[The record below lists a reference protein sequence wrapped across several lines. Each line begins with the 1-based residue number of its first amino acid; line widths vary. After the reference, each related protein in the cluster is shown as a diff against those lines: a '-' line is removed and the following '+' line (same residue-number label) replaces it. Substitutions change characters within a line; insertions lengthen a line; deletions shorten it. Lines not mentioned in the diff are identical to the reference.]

1 MSEGK
6 ETESRITI
14 NTKKKIAIAV
24 ALGVVLFSGGLGI
37 HLLHSPEKNESKE
50 IEYTTI
56 SSEKSLEN
64 PSIRNADKAT
74 KRSKTKVVE
83 KNQVDRKKE
92 SKSKENNSQSILF
105 DSIFSRIDES
115 NEEPNQTKE
124 ALTQKQPLLTL
135 PELKEIAKVTEE
147 KEKQKELLKSKQ
159 KENAELVLVG
169 KEGEETEKDEGVEPT
184 PLSTPT
190 PILDPSL
197 EPEPTPILP
206 VESKPKIVVSQ
217 SYFELNE
224 GDSFDVSNYYSVF
237 DSMDQSPSVWIENNT
252 LSVGTN
258 TMTIHVVNKFGYSD
272 TETITVQVNG
282 RPKIQSVSNTIEVS
296 IHESID
302 MGKYFSATDP
312 EDGNLQEKIE
322 FLSTVNTG
330 IEGEYLVTAT
340 IKDSRGVEAEP
351 TTIRFFVKNEAPV
364 IQGESSYTV
373 SIDESFSILNLLS
386 VTDKEDDRDGYPIN
400 LTEENILENDLDL
413 TKEGIY
419 TIKIGN
425 VADRDGKKA
434 EDKGITV
441 NVVNEA
447 PVVMASNQTLK
458 IGDSFDPQAFLNS
471 ISASDKEDTKN
482 QLTPTIS
489 VDEETL
495 YSIRTDIPGVYK
507 IAVTAIDSQGK
518 ATTVFA
524 TITVVEDD
532 SATTESPETKENELD
547 IPSVEAQSDQIAPEE
562 PLTEKKEHSPLLPTE
577 NHIDSVE
584 EAPEESE
591 ETSLEEKQGQGDSAG
606 GSELESG
613 DQVNVQNPSV

>member
-6 ETESRITI
+6 ETGSRITK
-14 NTKKKIAIAV
+14 NKQKKAAIAV
-24 ALGVVLFSGGLGI
+24 SLGIVLFSVGI
-37 HLLHSPEKNESKE
+37 GIYSLNSPERNESKE
-50 IEYTTI
+50 IEHTTI
-56 SSEKSLEN
+56 SSEK
-64 PSIRNADKAT
+64 PSIRNADKAE
-74 KRSKTKVVE
+74 KQSKTKVVE
-83 KNQVDRKKE
+83 KNQADRKKE
-92 SKSKENNSQSILF
+92 SKSKENNSQSTLF

-115 NEEPNQTKE
+115 NEESDQTKE
-124 ALTQKQPLLTL
+124 ALTQTQPLLTL

-147 KEKQKELLKSKQ
+147 KEKQDELLKSKQ
-159 KENAELVLVG
+159 NEKTEPILVG
-169 KEGEETEKDEGVEPT
+169 KDVKESDNEEGVDPT
-184 PLSTPT
+184 PLPTPT
-190 PILDPSL
+190 PIPDPS
-197 EPEPTPILP
+197 PEPDPEPVPILP

-224 GDSFDVSNYYSVF
+224 GDSFDISNYYSVF

-258 TMTIHVVNKFGYSD
+258 TMTIHAVNKFGYSD
-272 TETITVQVNG
+272 TATLIVQVNG
-282 RPKIQSVSNTIEVS
+282 RPKIQAISSNVEVS
-296 IHESID
+296 IHETID
-302 MGKYFSATDP
+302 LATYFSATDP

-340 IKDSRGVEAEP
+340 VKDSRGVEAEP

-386 VTDKEDDRDGYPIN
+386 VTDKEDDRDGYAIN

-419 TIKIGN
+419 TIKLGN

-434 EDKGITV
+434 EDKGIKV

-447 PVVMASNQTLK
+447 PVVMASDQTLK

-507 IAVTAIDSQGK
+507 IAVTATDSHGK
-518 ATTVFA
+518 STTVFA

-547 IPSVEAQSDQIAPEE
+547 IPSVEAQSDQIDSEE
-562 PLTEKKEHSPLLPTE
+562 PLTEKKEHSPSLPTE

>member
-6 ETESRITI
+6 ETESRITT

-74 KRSKTKVVE
+74 KRSKTKIVE

-92 SKSKENNSQSILF
+92 SKSKENNSQSTLF

-115 NEEPNQTKE
+115 NEEPDQTKE
-124 ALTQKQPLLTL
+124 ALTQTQPLLTL

-224 GDSFDVSNYYSVF
+224 GDSFDISNYYSVF

-258 TMTIHVVNKFGYSD
+258 TMTIHAVNKFGYSD

-282 RPKIQSVSNTIEVS
+282 RPKIQAISSNVEVS
-296 IHESID
+296 IHETID
-302 MGKYFSATDP
+302 LATYFSATDP

-340 IKDSRGVEAEP
+340 VKDSRGVEAEP

-419 TIKIGN
+419 TIK
-425 VADRDGKKA
+425 
-434 EDKGITV
+434 
-441 NVVNEA
+441 
-447 PVVMASNQTLK
+447 
-458 IGDSFDPQAFLNS
+458 
-471 ISASDKEDTKN
+471 
-482 QLTPTIS
+482 
-489 VDEETL
+489 
-495 YSIRTDIPGVYK
+495 
-507 IAVTAIDSQGK
+507 
-518 ATTVFA
+518 
-524 TITVVEDD
+524 
-532 SATTESPETKENELD
+532 
-547 IPSVEAQSDQIAPEE
+547 
-562 PLTEKKEHSPLLPTE
+562 
-577 NHIDSVE
+577 
-584 EAPEESE
+584 SE
-591 ETSLEEKQGQGDSAG
+591 M
-606 GSELESG
+606 
-613 DQVNVQNPSV
+613 

>member
-6 ETESRITI
+6 ETESRITT

-24 ALGVVLFSGGLGI
+24 ALGVVLFSGGLGV

-92 SKSKENNSQSILF
+92 SKSKENNSQSTLF

-115 NEEPNQTKE
+115 NEEPDQAKE
-124 ALTQKQPLLTL
+124 ALTQTQPLLTL

-197 EPEPTPILP
+197 EPEPTLILP

-258 TMTIHVVNKFGYSD
+258 TMTIHAVNKFGYSD
-272 TETITVQVNG
+272 TATITVQVNG
-282 RPKIQSVSNTIEVS
+282 RPKIQAISSNVEVS
-296 IHESID
+296 IHETID
-302 MGKYFSATDP
+302 LATYFSATDP

-340 IKDSRGVEAEP
+340 VKDSRGVEAEP

-447 PVVMASNQTLK
+447 PVVMASDQTLK

-577 NHIDSVE
+577 KHIDSVE